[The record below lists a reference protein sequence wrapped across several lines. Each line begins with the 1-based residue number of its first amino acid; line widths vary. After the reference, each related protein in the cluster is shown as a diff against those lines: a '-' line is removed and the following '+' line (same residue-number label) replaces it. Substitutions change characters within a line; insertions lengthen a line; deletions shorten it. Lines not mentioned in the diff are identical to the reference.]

1 MRSLYIWCALLGIV
15 TRAFPQDLDGLIRQ
29 ANQFEMNGETD
40 LAINSLRQ
48 AEQLSVDNPHI
59 EKRLAREY
67 TRKIEDVSDPAA
79 RKKYGES
86 SIELAEKAVRKLPD
100 DAEARVGLAAAYG
113 KMLEMVNDQT
123 KVEYSRR
130 VYAEVTRAVELDPN
144 SDFGH
149 LILARW
155 EFEMANLNPVMKG
168 FAQIVYG
175 RFPHAS
181 KEDAIVEFRKA
192 IQLAPERI
200 THHAEFAKVL
210 DALGEKEAARR
221 EWTKVTLLKAIDS
234 QDRRYQAA
242 ALERL
247 KSPDAVPVRQP
258 PLEMIGLDRS
268 GEP

>member
-1 MRSLYIWCALLGIV
+1 MRSLYTWCALLGIV
-15 TRAFPQDLDGLIRQ
+15 MRAFPQDLDGLIRQ
-29 ANQFEMNGETD
+29 ADQFEKNGETD

-48 AEQLSVDNPHI
+48 ADQLSVDNPQV

-86 SIELAEKAVRKLPD
+86 SIELAQKAARQLPD
-100 DAEARVGLAAAYG
+100 DAQARVGLAAAYG
-113 KMLEMVNDQT
+113 KMLEMVNEKT
-123 KVEYSRR
+123 KIEYSRR
-130 VYAEVTRAVELDPN
+130 VYAEATRAVELDPN

-155 EFEMANLNPVMKG
+155 EFEMASLNPVMKG

-175 RFPHAS
+175 RFPPAS

-192 IQLAPERI
+192 IHLAPERI

-210 DALGEKEAARR
+210 DALGEKDAACR
-221 EWTKVTLLKAIDS
+221 EWMKVTLLKAIDS
-234 QDRRYQAA
+234 QDKRYQAA

-247 KSPDAVPVRQP
+247 KSPAADPAQQV
-258 PLEMIGLDRS
+258 PLEMIGLDKS
-268 GEP
+268 GGP